1 MFLID
6 ELNYVMELD
15 YPSQKVVQFHPDHLK
30 MMPLNE
36 FDRKHVGLFSSYREY
51 IEAYAASGLCFSAMQ
66 DGVLYACFGIN
77 KMFPH
82 VYEAW
87 LIPSAEISKKAYRMH
102 KASLKFFDH
111 AVNKLAIQRLQIT
124 VCTRNVRA
132 VKWAERCYF
141 EHEGLLRNFSAD
153 GDDYYMMSRIT

>member
-1 MFLID
+1 MFSTE
-6 ELNYVMELD
+6 ELNIAMELD

-36 FDRKHVGLFSSYREY
+36 FDRRHLRMFANYREY
-51 IEAYAASGLCFSAMQ
+51 IMAYAQSNLCFTAMQ
-66 DGVLYACFGIN
+66 DGTLYACFGIN
-77 KMFPH
+77 QMFPH

-102 KASLKFFDH
+102 KASLNFFNY
-111 AVNKLAIQRLQIT
+111 AVNKLAIRRLQIT
-124 VCTRNVRA
+124 VCTDNVRA

-141 EHEGLLRNFSAD
+141 EHEGLMRSFGPD
-153 GDDYYMMSRIT
+153 GNDYYMMARIS